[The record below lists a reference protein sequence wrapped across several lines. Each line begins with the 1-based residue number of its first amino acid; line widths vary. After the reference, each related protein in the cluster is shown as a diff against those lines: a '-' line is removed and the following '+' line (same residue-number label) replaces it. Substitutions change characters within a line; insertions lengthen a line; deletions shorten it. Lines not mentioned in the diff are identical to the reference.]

1 MSISKI
7 SRKKKNT
14 SSNYTGFALV
24 LSLILSMS
32 FLWFLYTLKTTKH
45 SSAQYIQKKNYLQDV
60 VLDYYS
66 KTRNNE
72 NHNSLLRESDMSYF
86 LNLCNLINGEPIISC
101 IQGGVTKLDQVNNIY
116 YTLKSPLLKS
126 LENNN
131 YEEACSL
138 ILSLEYLLSPGPLNY
153 IYNINPEENSV
164 LVFYKDE
171 DSNLRSLSKMEFFNM
186 KTASLVINDNTL
198 IENIKKT
205 LDQDYK
211 KIIKICFDIY
221 SFLNIN
227 KNSLMQNDS
236 PLTIELFSKIILC
249 VCANGPW
256 SYTCKKSETPTL
268 TLTMTTTTTPPT
280 PTITT
285 TTTPTPNP
293 TTTTTPTPTIPM
305 PTYENTTPTPTIPMP
320 TYENTTP
327 TPTIP
332 MPTYENT
339 TPTPTIPMPTYE
351 NTTPTPTIPMPTPTY
366 EFPAAT
372 PYISNSTPSPYPTIT
387 SL

>member
-7 SRKKKNT
+7 SKKKKNT

-45 SSAQYIQKKNYLQDV
+45 SSAQYIQKKNYLKDI

-72 NHNSLLRESDMSYF
+72 NQNSLLRESDMSYF

-153 IYNINPEENSV
+153 IYNINLEENSV

-227 KNSLMQNDS
+227 KNSLMQNDN

-256 SYTCKKSETPTL
+256 SYTCKKSETPTP
-268 TLTMTTTTTPPT
+268 TPTTPPTPT

-285 TTTPTPNP
+285 T
-293 TTTTTPTPTIPM
+293 PM
-305 PTYENTTPTPTIPMP
+305 PTYESITLTPTIPIP
-320 TYENTTP
+320 TYESIVST
-327 TPTIP
+327 
-332 MPTYENT
+332 
-339 TPTPTIPMPTYE
+339 
-351 NTTPTPTIPMPTPTY
+351 TTPTPTIPMPTPTY

-372 PYISNSTPSPYPTIT
+372 PYISNSIPSPYPTIT